1 MGSIH
6 YTTVRRSVLAPNPMF
21 MRQWWH
27 GQLRR
32 GFIFGS
38 SRQWNG
44 LVNLGWSHD
53 CLTMLWLIKW
63 ITWFEN
69 VSHRW
74 SSGWNGLTMSVIN
87 DHVDVLVWRCQP
99 WIIKW
104 IIRFNHINHEGSS
117 RWNDFTLWVIDNQV
131 DDTVWSCQPC
141 MIIDEV
147 DDTIWPCQSC
157 MTKWVSRFEYFIRGW
172 SLIKCL
178 IRFDHVSHGWSSLTI
193 WMVVMAWLGY

>member
-1 MGSIH
+1 MIRYNHIKHEWSC
-6 YTTVRRSVLAPNPMF
+6 
-21 MRQWWH
+21 
-27 GQLRR
+27 
-32 GFIFGS
+32 
-38 SRQWNG
+38 
-44 LVNLGWSHD
+44 GWS
-53 CLTMLWLIKW
+53 
-63 ITWFEN
+63 
-69 VSHRW
+69 
-74 SSGWNGLTMSVIN
+74 GLTMSVIN

-193 WMVVMAWLGY
+193 WMVVMAWLGYSILTMCDDALHSIVPPCGWQVSTVDHRDEKDRGMRFVCRILVRK